1 MYVPELYA
9 ETDLTAL
16 HDFMRQ
22 NSFAT
27 LVTQHGGA
35 PHANH
40 LHVVLDEKAGA
51 QGALIGHMPRKD
63 AQCQDFAGG
72 AEVLAIF
79 HGPHAYVSPTWY
91 GPNPM
96 AVPTWNYTAVHAYG
110 RARIL
115 PEDELAD
122 VLHRQVDE
130 AERGNSPPWKLSLS
144 PAMGE
149 RMSGMIAG
157 FEITL
162 HRIEGKFKLGQNRTE
177 QDRRN
182 VIAHLSQTEHGREV
196 ADWMT
201 KALGTNTELERG
213 QK

>member
-1 MYVPELYA
+1 MYIPEHFA
-9 ETDLTAL
+9 ETNIPRL
-16 HDFMRQ
+16 HEFMRR

-35 PHANH
+35 PYASH

-51 QGALIGHMPRKD
+51 HGALIGHMPRKD
-63 AQCQDFAGG
+63 ALCQDFAGG

-79 HGPHAYVSPTWY
+79 HGPHAYVSPAWY
-91 GPNPM
+91 EPNPM

-110 RARIL
+110 KARIL
-115 PEDELAD
+115 PNEELAD

-130 AERGNSPPWKLSLS
+130 AENSNSPPWKLNLT
-144 PAMGE
+144 PAMRE
-149 RMSGMIAG
+149 RALGALAG

-162 HRIEGKFKLGQNRTE
+162 HRIEGKFKLSQNRTE

-182 VIAHLSQTEHGREV
+182 VIAHLSQSEHGREV

-201 KALGTNTELERG
+201 EALDKQLER
-213 QK
+213 K